1 MTLLALIGADA
12 QSVTTALAWLSN
24 SLATT
29 DSTRVPDASAM
40 LLVTP
45 DRHSQLLAALPAALH
60 ITQPTNW
67 PSELDLG
74 FHPLRLGHVN
84 LVVCVGQIETM
95 LPDCV
100 CQAQKVWVG
109 HLSAEAAP
117 VAAPAVT
124 SLAPLIARLCAVQ
137 AELAWEL
144 PPTPEDMA
152 AWLAAGFKPSHAGSE
167 QTEPTD
173 VPGQP
178 SPHAPIGTRMRYEPR
193 WPVPRWHTAA
203 PSQAMV
209 IGAGLAGAAV
219 ALCLVRAGWH
229 VCLLDQHAGPAQAAS
244 GLPVGMLSAHVTA
257 RETLM
262 SALSRVGMPLHMRE
276 LVAHVPEGQGW
287 QRTHVTNLKGVDAD
301 ADDSDHPLATP
312 LPAPLTI
319 PAALIR
325 PAALVQAWLNE
336 AQATGRLTTV
346 WSAPVAS
353 LAQDSSSAESPLW
366 RALDGTGHTLA
377 QAPHVV
383 VAAAYGSAALL
394 APHTTDMTP
403 ATPLRAV
410 KGQMTLAPL
419 HGEPLAPHALRQQG
433 VFVPAYDDA
442 AHPLAP
448 RIWAMGSTYE
458 RGQNNSNTTA
468 AAHARNADS
477 LAAMHPEAHARLLA
491 QAAQGETIEWAQV
504 RCASLDRLPLVG
516 ALPVPGTLTPSTSL
530 ANVPRVAGLWTVSAL
545 GSRGLTLAMLAAQL
559 LVARMQGGPLPVTK
573 RHAAALDPARFAL
586 KHARK
591 QAGKS
596 TAAVSH

>member
-12 QSVTTALAWLSN
+12 HSVTAALAWLSN
-24 SLATT
+24 ALTAT
-29 DSTRVPDASAM
+29 DATRVSDASAM
-40 LLVTP
+40 LLVSP
-45 DRHSQLLAALPAALH
+45 DRHSQLLAALPASLR
-60 ITQPTNW
+60 TPRPSNW
-67 PSELDLG
+67 PSDLDLG

-84 LVVCVGQIETM
+84 LVVCVGHIDTM

-109 HLSAEAAP
+109 HLCSEAAP
-117 VAAPAVT
+117 VTEPTVT
-124 SLAPLIARLCAVQ
+124 SLASLIARLCAAQ
-137 AELAWEL
+137 AELAWEQ
-144 PPTPEDMA
+144 PPAPEHMA
-152 AWLAAGFKPSHAGSE
+152 PWLAAGFKAAHARADQAEPLEVPSLTSR
-167 QTEPTD
+167 
-173 VPGQP
+173 
-178 SPHAPIGTRMRYEPR
+178 HAPIGTNMRYEPR

-203 PSQAMV
+203 PSQAVV

-229 VCLLDQHAGPAQAAS
+229 VRLLDQHAGPAHAAS

-301 ADDSDHPLATP
+301 ADDSDTALATP
-312 LPAPLTI
+312 HSTPLTLPAALVR
-319 PAALIR
+319 PAALI
-325 PAALVQAWLNE
+325 QAWLDE

-346 WSAPVAS
+346 WSAHVAA
-353 LAQDSSSAESPLW
+353 LAQDTSTGDGPLW
-366 RALDGTGHTLA
+366 RVLDATGHALA

-394 APHTTDMTP
+394 APHTADMTP

-419 HGEPLAPHALRQQG
+419 PGEPLAPHALRQQG

-448 RIWAMGSTYE
+448 RLWAMGSTYE
-458 RGQNNSNTTA
+458 RGKNDSNATA
-468 AAHARNADS
+468 AAHARNAAS
-477 LAAMHPEAHARLLA
+477 LSAMHPEAHARLLA
-491 QAAQGETIEWAQV
+491 QAAEGETFEWAQV

-516 ALPVPGTLTPSTSL
+516 ALPALGPLAPSTPL
-530 ANVPRVAGLWTVSAL
+530 ANVPRVVGLWTVSAL
-545 GSRGLTLAMLAAQL
+545 GSRGLTLAMLAAHL

-573 RHAAALDPARFAL
+573 RHATALDPARFAL

-591 QAGKS
+591 LTGKP
-596 TAAVSH
+596 TAAVSP

>member
-12 QSVTTALAWLSN
+12 QSVTTALAWLS
-24 SLATT
+24 SALAATATT
-29 DSTRVPDASAM
+29 RLPDASAM
-40 LLVTP
+40 LLVSP

-60 ITQPTNW
+60 ITQPTHW

-84 LVVCVGQIETM
+84 LVICVGQADAM

-100 CQAQKVWVG
+100 CQSQRVWVG
-109 HLSAEAAP
+109 HIGADTAP
-117 VAAPAVT
+117 VAAPRVV
-124 SLAPLIARLCAVQ
+124 SLAPLIARLCAAQ
-137 AELAWEL
+137 AELTWEL
-144 PPTPEDMA
+144 PPTPDHMA
-152 AWLAAGFKPSHAGSE
+152 AWLAAGFKPLLAGSE
-167 QTEPTD
+167 QADLTD
-173 VPGQP
+173 VPGQTYP
-178 SPHAPIGTRMRYEPR
+178 YPPGGTRMRYEPR

-203 PSQAMV
+203 PSQAVV

-262 SALSRVGMPLHMRE
+262 SALSRVGMPLHIRE

-301 ADDSDHPLATP
+301 ADDRDTPLATE
-312 LPAPLTI
+312 LPAPLTQ
-319 PAALIR
+319 PAALVR
-325 PAALVQAWLNE
+325 PAALVQAWLGE
-336 AQATGRLTTV
+336 AKATGRLTTV
-346 WSAPVAS
+346 WSAPVAALVRDTS
-353 LAQDSSSAESPLW
+353 TGDTALW

-383 VAAAYGSAALL
+383 VAGAYGSAALL
-394 APHTTDMTP
+394 APHTADMMP

-419 HGEPLAPHALRQQG
+419 HGEPLAPHALRQHG

-458 RGQNNSNTTA
+458 RGQNNSDTTA
-468 AAHARNADS
+468 AAHARNAAS

-491 QAAQGETIEWAQV
+491 QAAQGETTEWAQV

-516 ALPVPGTLTPSTSL
+516 ALPAPGTLAPSTPLSC
-530 ANVPRVAGLWTVSAL
+530 VPRVAGLWTLSAL
-545 GSRGLTLAMLAAQL
+545 GSRGLTLAMLTAQL
-559 LVARMQGGPLPVTK
+559 LVARMQGGALPVTK

-591 QAGKS
+591 QAGKP
-596 TAAVSH
+596 TAAVSQ